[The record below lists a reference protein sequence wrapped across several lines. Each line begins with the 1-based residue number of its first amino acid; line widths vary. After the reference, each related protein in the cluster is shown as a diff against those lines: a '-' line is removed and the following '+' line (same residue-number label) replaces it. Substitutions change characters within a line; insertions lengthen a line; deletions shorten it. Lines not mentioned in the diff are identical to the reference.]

1 MTYWILST
9 DGRTYGPADEATLR
23 RWIAEGRLTPETPV
37 GASPDGPWT
46 EARMVTA
53 VSDLFVTAAP
63 AAGQGGHAAAAHAAP
78 PVGPT
83 VMPSPL
89 PPGWPPSELS
99 IPLLVSG
106 IFHLVYG
113 ASLVGSSCI
122 GGLFTFGWGC
132 CLGICGAPAIVL
144 GVLEISH
151 YSHRSTMDPHRWLDR
166 AKIFAIVDV
175 CCVLWGNI
183 VAIVCGIIVLT
194 QLDGAR
200 MRLGG
205 NQR

>member
-23 RWIAEGRLTPETPV
+23 RWIGEGRLTPETPV
-37 GASPDGPWT
+37 GTSPDGPWS
-46 EARMVTA
+46 EARMVPA

-63 AAGQGGHAAAAHAAP
+63 GGGAQGAHAAATAP

-83 VMPSPL
+83 GVASQT
-89 PPGWPPSELS
+89 PPGWPPSELAV
-99 IPLLVSG
+99 PLLVSG

-151 YSHRSTMDPHRWLDR
+151 YSQRESMEPHRWLDR
-166 AKIFAIVDV
+166 AKIFAIVDI
-175 CCVLWGNI
+175 CCILWGNV

-205 NQR
+205 NPR